1 MIWVLLAAWNEA
13 GVIRGLL
20 LDLGRTLGG
29 RDESFRIVLVDDGST
44 DGTRAEAERAVAESG
59 GGMPLEILVHRE
71 NRGLGAGLRTG
82 IGWILDR
89 ADDGDVLVAM
99 DADHTHPPA
108 KLAELVKLVRGGAD
122 VAIASRYRPGA
133 VVHGVPFHRRVLSGA
148 ARVVFRLLYPIP
160 GVRDYTCCFR
170 AYRVPVLRRARKVYG
185 DALCTQRGF
194 EAVVDLL
201 LRLAPLGIRVAET
214 GFELRYAERARASKM
229 KVMRTVGS
237 SLALLARRRWER
249 WTRYTRGRLARLEA
263 GAKGRR

>member
-20 LDLGRTLGG
+20 LDLERTLAAGP
-29 RDESFRIVLVDDGST
+29 EPFRVVLVDDGST
-44 DGTRAEAERAVAESG
+44 DGTRAESERAVAESRG
-59 GGMPLEILVHRE
+59 RLPLAILAHGR
-71 NRGLGAGLRTG
+71 NQGLGAGLRTG

-89 ADDGDVLVAM
+89 ADDADVLVTM

-108 KLAELVKLVRGGAD
+108 KIGELVSLVRGGAD

-133 VVHGVPFHRRVLSGA
+133 RVHGVPLHRRVLSDL
-148 ARVVFRLLYPIP
+148 ARVAFQLLYPIP

-170 AYRVPVLRRARKVYG
+170 AYRIPVLRRARRVYG

-201 LRLAPLGIRVAET
+201 LRLGPLGIRAAET
-214 GFELRYAERARASKM
+214 GFELSYAERARTSKM
-229 KVMRTVGS
+229 KVMRTIAS
-237 SLALLARRRWER
+237 SLGLLARRRWER

-263 GAKGRR
+263 GVERG